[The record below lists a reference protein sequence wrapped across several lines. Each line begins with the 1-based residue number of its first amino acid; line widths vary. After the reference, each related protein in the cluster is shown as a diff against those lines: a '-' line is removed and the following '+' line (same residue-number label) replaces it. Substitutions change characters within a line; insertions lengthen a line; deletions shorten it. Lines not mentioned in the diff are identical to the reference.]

1 MTNTPI
7 AKTGHGGW
15 RGGGRPKKI
24 LGPRTVKQ
32 EKAKNYLQKKTR
44 EKWQD
49 IIDAYFALGLGHF
62 REKVCKDGKK
72 RIYTI
77 SPDRAAL
84 NDLVTRVIGKPI
96 EELSGNLNL
105 TNVKETQKTLRKL
118 LSKKV

>member
-7 AKTGHGGW
+7 SLTGRGGW
-15 RGGGRPKKI
+15 RGGGRPKGVIPKM
-24 LGPRTVKQ
+24 TVKQ
-32 EKAKNYLQKKTR
+32 EKAKDRLQLSVR
-44 EKWQD
+44 QKWEEV
-49 IIDAYFALGLGHF
+49 IDAYFTLAFGHF

-96 EELSGNLNL
+96 EEIAGNFNFA
-105 TNVKETQKTLRKL
+105 NVKETQKTLRKL